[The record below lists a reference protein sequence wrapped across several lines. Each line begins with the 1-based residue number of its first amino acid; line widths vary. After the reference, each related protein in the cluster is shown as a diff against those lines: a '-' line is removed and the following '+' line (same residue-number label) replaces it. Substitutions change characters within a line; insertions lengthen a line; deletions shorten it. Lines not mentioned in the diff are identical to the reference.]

1 MSTNDS
7 LRPTSD
13 FEAELRSRLH
23 ELADHA
29 PTSVRAIDEV
39 AVRRAER
46 ASRSWRTAGIAASV
60 AVLVGAGSL
69 AFVVAG
75 RNDVA
80 GADSPDAAVSEMVA
94 AIENSDVLGA
104 IDLLDPAE
112 VPALRAALDQGRTA
126 AEQVGLISSQMSL
139 DRLQGIGIDVA
150 DLSLSAEELAPDL
163 AVVTPVAGS
172 ITARFDPQA
181 FPFGSDVAAAIG
193 SETQVAEATAELGS
207 DLDAVRIATV
217 KRDGRWFVSL
227 QYSIAESA
235 RQAGDEPFP
244 TEPPVVPVGAATP
257 EEAATAF
264 YTSLVGR
271 DAAALATSFAPG
283 EGDALLRYAPL
294 WVPAM
299 QASFDESAAMG
310 DPTSVMS
317 GLTVAVDGGGERRTV
332 EATGYTLDG
341 TIDPAIISS
350 FGPLFE
356 PSWPT
361 LVDITSYTA
370 FSDAEPEVSY
380 VWLPAGT
387 PVPATVAELAGY
399 DVLTQYPDDLISA
412 SGGNYNMSFNM
423 GDGALYQQPVA
434 PEAGAVTAEP
444 YRAEFADGCLTVT
457 GKTMADYSSISYE
470 PTAEQVGDESWRV
483 CDRSSFG
490 GFGGLIALGLGL
502 SAFEDLPPLEVV
514 EVDGAWYVSPIGTV
528 ADGIIDIFE
537 PSVGSGGLWSSPIA
551 GAIYGIDRRS
561 LEQMTSGSLLAE
573 VPEACRALLVA
584 DAAGVVTGVVDSP
597 EPLAARACSDVIYG
611 FVSGVMDEVTATNEY
626 LESPE
631 TTAPAETVPIDVPI
645 MPTSVPADAPVP
657 ETTTVP

>member
-1 MSTNDS
+1 
-7 LRPTSD
+7 
-13 FEAELRSRLH
+13 
-23 ELADHA
+23 
-29 PTSVRAIDEV
+29 V

-46 ASRSWRTAGIAASV
+46 GTRGWRAAGIAASV

-94 AIENSDVLGA
+94 AIENTDVLGA
-104 IDLLDPAE
+104 IDLLDPVE

-181 FPFGSDVAAAIG
+181 FPFSSDVAAAIG
-193 SETQVAEATAELGS
+193 SETQVTEATAELGS

-264 YTSLVGR
+264 YTHLVGR

-299 QASFDESAAMG
+299 QASFDDSAAMG
-310 DPTSVMS
+310 DPASAMS
-317 GLTVAVDGGGERRTV
+317 GLTVAVDGDGERRTV
-332 EATGYTLDG
+332 EPTRYTLDG

-350 FGPLFE
+350 SGPLFE

-361 LVDITSYTA
+361 LVDLTVYTA
-370 FSDAEPEVSY
+370 SSEPEERY
-380 VWLPAGT
+380 VLLPAGT
-387 PVPATVAELAGY
+387 PVPATVAELADY
-399 DVLTQYPDDLISA
+399 DVLTQYPDDFMF
-412 SGGNYNMSFNM
+412 GDGNYNFSYDM
-423 GDGALYQQPVA
+423 GDGALYQPPVA

-444 YRAEFADGCLTVT
+444 YRSEFADGCVTIT
-457 GKTMADYSSISYE
+457 GKAMAEYSSITYQ
-470 PTAEQVGDESWRV
+470 PTVEQVGDESWRV
-483 CDRSSFG
+483 CGRSSFG
-490 GFGGLIALGLGL
+490 GLIGLGLGL
-502 SAFEDLPPLEVV
+502 SVSEGLPPIEVV

-528 ADGIIDIFE
+528 ADGIIGIFG
-537 PSVGSGGLWSSPIA
+537 PSVDDGGLWSSPIA
-551 GAIYGIDRRS
+551 GAIYGIDRWS
-561 LEQMTSGSLLAE
+561 LEQMTSGTPLSD

-597 EPLAARACSDVIYG
+597 EPLAARACSEWLYG
-611 FVSGVMDEVTATNEY
+611 IPVTEGMELTATTAY
-626 LESPE
+626 LPSPD
-631 TTAPAETVPIDVPI
+631 TTAPAETVPIDAPI
-645 MPTSVPADAPVP
+645 VPTSVPVDAPVP

>member
-23 ELADHA
+23 DLAGHA

-46 ASRSWRTAGIAASV
+46 GTRGWRTAGIAASV

-94 AIENSDVLGA
+94 AIENTDVLGA
-104 IDLLDPAE
+104 IDLLDPVE

-172 ITARFDPQA
+172 ITARFDPLA
-181 FPFGSDVAAAIG
+181 FPFSSDVAAAIG
-193 SETQVAEATAELGS
+193 SETQVTEATAELGS

-235 RQAGDEPFP
+235 RQAADEPFP
-244 TEPPVVPVGAATP
+244 TEPAVVPVGAATP

-264 YTSLVGR
+264 YTHLVDR

-299 QASFDESAAMG
+299 QGSFDESTAMG
-310 DPTSVMS
+310 NFTSAMS
-317 GLTVAVDGGGERRTV
+317 GLTVAVDGDGQRRTV
-332 EATGYTLDG
+332 VPTRYTLDG
-341 TIDPAIISS
+341 TIDPALVSS
-350 FGPLFE
+350 SGPLFE

-361 LVDITSYTA
+361 LVDLTVYTA
-370 FSDAEPEVSY
+370 FSEPEERY
-380 VWLPAGT
+380 VWLPVGT
-387 PVPATVAELAGY
+387 PVPATVAELADY
-399 DVLTQYPDDLISA
+399 DVLTQYPDDLIAA
-412 SGGNYNMSFNM
+412 SGWNYNFSYDM
-423 GDGALYQQPVA
+423 GDGALYQPPVA

-444 YRAEFADGCLTVT
+444 YRVEFVDGCLTIT
-457 GKTMADYSSISYE
+457 GEAMTEYSSFAYQ
-470 PTAEQVGDESWRV
+470 PTVEQVGDESWRV
-483 CDRSSFG
+483 CGRSSFRWSI
-490 GFGGLIALGLGL
+490 GLVVGTN
-502 SAFEDLPPLEVV
+502 AFEDLPPLEVV

-528 ADGIIDIFE
+528 ADVIIDIFE

-551 GAIYGIDRRS
+551 GAIYGIDRWS
-561 LEQMTSGSLLAE
+561 LEQMTSGTPLTE

-597 EPLAARACSDVIYG
+597 EPLAVRACSDVIYG
-611 FVSGVMDEVTATNEY
+611 ITDSDGQEVTATTAY
-626 LESPE
+626 LPSPE

-645 MPTSVPADAPVP
+645 MPTSVPVDAPVP
-657 ETTTVP
+657 ETTTQP

>member
-1 MSTNDS
+1 
-7 LRPTSD
+7 
-13 FEAELRSRLH
+13 
-23 ELADHA
+23 
-29 PTSVRAIDEV
+29 
-39 AVRRAER
+39 
-46 ASRSWRTAGIAASV
+46 
-60 AVLVGAGSL
+60 
-69 AFVVAG
+69 
-75 RNDVA
+75 
-80 GADSPDAAVSEMVA
+80 
-94 AIENSDVLGA
+94 
-104 IDLLDPAE
+104 
-112 VPALRAALDQGRTA
+112 
-126 AEQVGLISSQMSL
+126 
-139 DRLQGIGIDVA
+139 
-150 DLSLSAEELAPDL
+150 
-163 AVVTPVAGS
+163 
-172 ITARFDPQA
+172 
-181 FPFGSDVAAAIG
+181 
-193 SETQVAEATAELGS
+193 
-207 DLDAVRIATV
+207 
-217 KRDGRWFVSL
+217 
-227 QYSIAESA
+227 
-235 RQAGDEPFP
+235 
-244 TEPPVVPVGAATP
+244 VPVGAATP

-299 QASFDESAAMG
+299 QASFDDSAAMG
-310 DPTSVMS
+310 NSTQAMS
-317 GLTVAVDGGGERRTV
+317 GLTVAVDGDGQRRTV

-341 TIDPAIISS
+341 TIDPAIMVSS
-350 FGPLFE
+350 GPLFE

-370 FSDAEPEVSY
+370 FSDAEPEVRY

-387 PVPATVAELAGY
+387 PVPATVAELADY

-412 SGGNYNMSFNM
+412 SGGNYNFSYDM
-423 GDGALYQQPVA
+423 GDGALYQPPVA

-444 YRAEFADGCLTVT
+444 YRAEFADGCLTIT
-457 GKTMADYSSISYE
+457 GKTMADYSSITYE
-470 PTAEQVGDESWRV
+470 PSVEQVGDESWRV
-483 CDRSSFG
+483 CEGSRFG
-490 GFGGLIALGLGL
+490 GFFGFGVGL
-502 SAFEDLPPLEVV
+502 SVSEGLPPLEVV

-611 FVSGVMDEVTATNEY
+611 FVSGVMDEVTATTEY

>member
-46 ASRSWRTAGIAASV
+46 GTRGWRTAGIAASV

-69 AFVVAG
+69 AFVVVG

-94 AIENSDVLGA
+94 AIENTDVLGA
-104 IDLLDPAE
+104 IDLLDPVE

-299 QASFDESAAMG
+299 QASFDDSAAMG
-310 DPTSVMS
+310 VPTSVMS

-332 EATGYTLDG
+332 QPTGYTLDG

-350 FGPLFE
+350 SGPLFE

-361 LVDITSYTA
+361 LVDLTIYTA
-370 FSDAEPEVSY
+370 AGEPEGRY

-387 PVPATVAELAGY
+387 PVPATVAELADY
-399 DVLTQYPDDLISA
+399 DVLTQYPDDLMAA
-412 SGGNYNMSFNM
+412 SDGNYNFSYDT
-423 GDGALYQQPVA
+423 GSGALYQPPVA

-444 YRAEFADGCLTVT
+444 YRAEFADGCLTIT
-457 GKTMADYSSISYE
+457 GETMADYSSIKYE
-470 PTAEQVGDESWRV
+470 PTVEQVGDESWRV
-483 CDRSSFG
+483 CDRSS
-490 GFGGLIALGLGL
+490 FGGLIALGLGL

-551 GAIYGIDRRS
+551 GAIYGIDRSS

-597 EPLAARACSDVIYG
+597 EPLAARACSDVIYS
-611 FVSGVMDEVTATNEY
+611 FVSGVMDEVTATTEY

>member
-29 PTSVRAIDEV
+29 PSSVRAIDEV

-46 ASRSWRTAGIAASV
+46 GTRSWRTAGIAASV

-94 AIENSDVLGA
+94 AIENSDVLGV

-139 DRLQGIGIDVA
+139 DRLQGIGIDVV
-150 DLSLSAEELAPDL
+150 DLALSAEELAPDL

-181 FPFGSDVAAAIG
+181 FPFGGDVAAAIG
-193 SETQVAEATAELGS
+193 SETQVTEATAELGS
-207 DLDAVRIATV
+207 DLAAVRIATV

-264 YTSLVGR
+264 YTHLASR
-271 DAAALATSFAPG
+271 DAAALSTSFAPG
-283 EGDALLRYAPL
+283 EGDAMLRYAPL

-299 QASFDESAAMG
+299 QALFDESAAMG
-310 DPTSVMS
+310 ASTSVMS
-317 GLTVAVDGGGERRTV
+317 GLTVAVDGDGERRTV
-332 EATGYTLDG
+332 EPTGYTFDG
-341 TIDPAIISS
+341 TIDPAIFSS
-350 FGPLFE
+350 SGPLFE

-361 LVDITSYTA
+361 LVDLTVYTA
-370 FSDAEPEVSY
+370 ASEPEERY
-380 VWLPAGT
+380 VLLPAGT

-399 DVLTQYPDDLISA
+399 DVLTQYPDDLIA
-412 SGGNYNMSFNM
+412 TSGGNYNFSYDM
-423 GDGALYQQPVA
+423 GDGALYQPPVA

-444 YRAEFADGCLTVT
+444 YRAEFADGCLTIT
-457 GKTMADYSSISYE
+457 GETMAENSSTTYD
-470 PTAEQVGDESWRV
+470 PTVEQVGDESWRV
-483 CDRSSFG
+483 CEGSRFG
-490 GFGGLIALGLGL
+490 GFFALGVGL
-502 SAFEDLPPLEVV
+502 SVGEVLPPLEVV

-528 ADGIIDIFE
+528 ADVIIGIFG
-537 PSVGSGGLWSSPIA
+537 PSVEGGGLWSSPIA
-551 GAIYGIDRRS
+551 GAIYGIDRWS
-561 LEQMTSGSLLAE
+561 LEQMTSGTPLTE
-573 VPEACRALLVA
+573 VPEVCRALLVA

-597 EPLAARACSDVIYG
+597 EPLATQTCADAIYTTGFTVSDG
-611 FVSGVMDEVTATNEY
+611 QEVTATTEY
-626 LESPE
+626 LVATE
-631 TTAPAETVPIDVPI
+631 TTAPAETAPIDAPIVPTTI
-645 MPTSVPADAPVP
+645 LVDAPVP
-657 ETTTVP
+657 ETTTAP

>member
-23 ELADHA
+23 ELAEHA

-46 ASRSWRTAGIAASV
+46 GTRGWRTAGIAASV

-69 AFVVAG
+69 AFVVVG

-94 AIENSDVLGA
+94 AIENTDVLGA

-139 DRLQGIGIDVA
+139 DRLQGIGIDVV

-193 SETQVAEATAELGS
+193 SETQVTEATAELGS

-257 EEAATAF
+257 EDAATAF
-264 YTSLVGR
+264 YTHLVDR
-271 DAAALATSFAPG
+271 DAAALATVFAPG
-283 EGDALLRYAPL
+283 EGDAMLRYAPL
-294 WVPAM
+294 WVPAV
-299 QASFDESAAMG
+299 QASFDDSAAMG
-310 DPTSVMS
+310 DPTSAMS
-317 GLTVAVDGGGERRTV
+317 GLTVAVDGDGERRTV
-332 EATGYTLDG
+332 EPTRYTLDG
-341 TIDPAIISS
+341 TIDPAIVSS
-350 FGPLFE
+350 SGPLFE

-361 LVDITSYTA
+361 LVDLTTYTA
-370 FSDAEPEVSY
+370 SGEPEERY

-387 PVPATVAELAGY
+387 PLPATVAELAGY
-399 DVLTQYPDDLISA
+399 DVLTQYPDDLVTA
-412 SGGNYNMSFNM
+412 SDGNYNFSYEM
-423 GDGALYQQPVA
+423 GAGALYQPPVA

-444 YRAEFADGCLTVT
+444 YRAEFADGCVTVT
-457 GKTMADYSSISYE
+457 GEAMAEYTSIKYQ
-470 PTAEQVGDESWRV
+470 PTVEQVGDESWRA
-483 CDRSSFG
+483 CEESSFG
-490 GFGGLIALGLGL
+490 ALFGLALGLSVSEG
-502 SAFEDLPPLEVV
+502 LPPIEVV

-528 ADGIIDIFE
+528 ADVIIGIFE
-537 PSVGSGGLWSSPIA
+537 PSVDGGGLWSSPIA
-551 GAIYGIDRRS
+551 EAIYGIDRGS
-561 LEQMTSGSLLAE
+561 LEGMTIGKPLTE
-573 VPEACRALLVA
+573 VPEACRAVLVA
-584 DAAGVVTGVVDSP
+584 DSAGVVTGVVDAP
-597 EPLAARACSDVIYG
+597 EPLATQTCSDVIYG
-611 FVSGVMDEVTATNEY
+611 ITVSDGADVTAT
-626 LESPE
+626 
-631 TTAPAETVPIDVPI
+631 T
-645 MPTSVPADAPVP
+645 MPVVV
-657 ETTTVP
+657 ETTTAMAPTTATSLP